1 MLEIEWGRCKKS
13 KSLGRRIEQIEWL
26 VEYRRCSSFSHM
38 QLHLAMRGNRLSLR
52 GSRKRSR
59 FGVGSRPGCILAWI
73 FHTFAN
79 QRNGADFA
87 NLSQP
92 LHFQTEKAETQRTVQ
107 EQNMQTQDQK
117 PGPLLFPM
125 SIFLIGSQFHICECY
140 QTRLTKYL
148 NMILRKIW

>member
-1 MLEIEWGRCKKS
+1 
-13 KSLGRRIEQIEWL
+13 
-26 VEYRRCSSFSHM
+26 M
-38 QLHLAMRGNRLSLR
+38 QLHLGMRGNYLSLR
-52 GSRKRSR
+52 GFRKRSR
-59 FGVGSRPGCILAWI
+59 FGVGSRDGCILAFILNACGI
-73 FHTFAN
+73 FHTFVN

-92 LHFQTEKAETQRTVQ
+92 LHFQIEKTETQRTVQ

-148 NMILRKIW
+148 NMILKKT